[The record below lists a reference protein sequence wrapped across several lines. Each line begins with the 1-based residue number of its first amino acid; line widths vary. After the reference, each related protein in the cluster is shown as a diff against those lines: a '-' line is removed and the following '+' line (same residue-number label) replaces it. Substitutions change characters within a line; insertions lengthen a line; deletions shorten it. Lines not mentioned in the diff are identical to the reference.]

1 MSSDTMRVVNVEA
14 AGGAEGSASTGNRTD
29 RRPSY
34 AALWTRRATPG
45 AHANRREDNE
55 KVCAPKICSPSRWSE
70 MRGGGGVRVAQDL
83 ADEEAF
89 IGHYYGLLL
98 DV

>member
-1 MSSDTMRVVNVEA
+1 
-14 AGGAEGSASTGNRTD
+14 
-29 RRPSY
+29 
-34 AALWTRRATPG
+34 
-45 AHANRREDNE
+45 
-55 KVCAPKICSPSRWSE
+55 
-70 MRGGGGVRVAQDL
+70 MRGGECVYVAQDL